1 MPRISK
7 VKKKAVKTKTKTVIK
22 PKIKSANKIKETNKG
37 PIKISKTYIPKD
49 TEKYMCEKHKVFFR
63 MKLQE
68 WRKELVKSNND
79 ALYNGSMDDNSISAD
94 IVDQANSYTDK
105 NVEMKAINRQ
115 IKLISEI
122 DKALFRI
129 KLNEWKKELIKAN
142 NEALY
147 NGSMDDNNISAD
159 LVDQASSYIDKNVE
173 MKAINRQIKLISE
186 IDKALRRI
194 MDDTY
199 GYCLDTA
206 EPIGLKR
213 LMARPVAKYTIAA
226 QEKHEKDEK
235 VHADD

>member
-1 MPRISK
+1 MPRTSK
-7 VKKKAVKTKTKTVIK
+7 VKKKVTKTKTKTPHKAKIKTTIKTQPKTVIK
-22 PKIKSANKIKETNKG
+22 PKVVIKG
-37 PIKISKTYIPKD
+37 PIKISKTYEPKE
-49 TEKYMCEKHKVFFR
+49 TEKYMCEKHKAFFR

-68 WRKELVKSNND
+68 WKKELVRANNE

-94 IVDQANSYTDK
+94 IVDQASSYTDK

-122 DKALFRI
+122 DKALIRI
-129 KLNEWKKELIKAN
+129 K
-142 NEALY
+142 
-147 NGSMDDNNISAD
+147 
-159 LVDQASSYIDKNVE
+159 
-173 MKAINRQIKLISE
+173 
-186 IDKALRRI
+186 
-194 MDDTY
+194 DDTY
-199 GYCLDTA
+199 GFCLDTA

>member
-1 MPRISK
+1 MPKTTK
-7 VKKKAVKTKTKTVIK
+7 VKKKVSKPKTKVASKPKKTVASPAK
-22 PKIKSANKIKETNKG
+22 KV
-37 PIKISKTYIPKD
+37 PIKISKTYVPKE

-63 MKLQE
+63 M
-68 WRKELVKSNND
+68 R
-79 ALYNGSMDDNSISAD
+79 
-94 IVDQANSYTDK
+94 
-105 NVEMKAINRQ
+105 
-115 IKLISEI
+115 
-122 DKALFRI
+122 
-129 KLNEWKKELIKAN
+129 LNEWKKELIKSN

-226 QEKHEKDEK
+226 QEKHEKEEK
-235 VHADD
+235 VHVDD